1 MAKVKIQGHA
11 SGTGILTVTAPDTDE
26 NRTITLPDETAT
38 LSTFDPD
45 GAVTIND
52 TGADV
57 DFRVES
63 DTKTQ
68 ALFVQGSDGYVGIN
82 NGAPSV
88 ALEIYGDSGGDEMA
102 LKYSGTTGEHASKY
116 LFKDFRGQSNAGI
129 YNNLRNDAEGAAAGY
144 LEFYTATGGTMAKHL
159 SITDDGRGL
168 SQFTAKAWVN
178 FNGENTLAVRD
189 SHNVSSVTDNG
200 TGTYQVNIDVNMAN
214 VNYAVTTAAMDRH
227 NNYNAHTSIDT
238 QAVGSF
244 PITYFEGS
252 TPALS
257 NTERIMAVVFG
268 D

>member
-1 MAKVKIQGHA
+1 MSKVKITGHA
-11 SGTGILTVTAPDTDE
+11 SGSGTLTLTGPDTNSD
-26 NRTITLPDETAT
+26 RTLTLPDNTGT
-38 LSTFDPD
+38 LLTTE
-45 GAVTIND
+45 GAVVINES
-52 TGADV
+52 GADA

-168 SQFTAKAWVN
+168 SQFTAKAWVS
-178 FNGENTLAVRD
+178 FNGTGTLAIRD
-189 SHNVSSVTDNG
+189 SHNVSSVTDNT
-200 TGTYQVNIDVNMAN
+200 TGDYSIMFDTNLAN
-214 VNYAVTTAAMDRH
+214 ANFAGAGLSAADSNFVSFRNGIAWNDAGYARVCHQSPSGKTDG
-227 NNYNAHTSIDT
+227 DT
-238 QAVGSF
+238 
-244 PITYFEGS
+244 ITF
-252 TPALS
+252 
-257 NTERIMAVVFG
+257 MFFG

>member
-1 MAKVKIQGHA
+1 TLTL
-11 SGTGILTVTAPDTDE
+11 TGPDTNSD
-26 NRTITLPDETAT
+26 RTLTLPDNTGT
-38 LSTFDPD
+38 LLTTE
-45 GAVTIND
+45 GAVVINES
-52 TGADV
+52 GADA

-168 SQFTAKAWVN
+168 SQFTAKAWVRAN
-178 FNGENTLAVRD
+178 METSHVIDD
-189 SHNVSSVTDNG
+189 SHNISSISDSG
-200 TGTYQVNIDVNMAN
+200 TGICVVNIDVDPANDNFAIVATGFGTSAGSESVSSIGTGTFTIKLQLVTSGTIAYYDRGVMA
-214 VNYAVTTAAMDRH
+214 A
-227 NNYNAHTSIDT
+227 
-238 QAVGSF
+238 
-244 PITYFEGS
+244 
-252 TPALS
+252 
-257 NTERIMAVVFG
+257 VFG